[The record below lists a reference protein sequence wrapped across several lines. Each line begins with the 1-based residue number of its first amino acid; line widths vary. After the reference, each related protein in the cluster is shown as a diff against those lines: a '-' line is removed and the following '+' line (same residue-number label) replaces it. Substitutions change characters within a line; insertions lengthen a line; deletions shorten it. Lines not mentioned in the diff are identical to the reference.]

1 MITGNQSADPREI
14 SSSDGERK
22 RATVKITEVHIP
34 DLWHVAQHLR
44 SEGQPEA
51 YASVM
56 GAWYLAADLLDKL
69 KTLAAESI
77 GIGVALPNGC
87 IVRAISHHERESLV
101 LAENMEPGTAQ
112 PWIVWKLN
120 PATRAASS
128 TCSGAYFETP
138 APAVALFREIAA
150 INSEQELVGYEK
162 RQELRAEA

>member
-1 MITGNQSADPREI
+1 MTTGNQNTDPNEI
-14 SSSDGERK
+14 SSSDGTTP
-22 RATVKITEVHIP
+22 RADYPLSDISLP
-34 DLWHVAQHLR
+34 DLWHVAMRADDDDDKRNILQTWH
-44 SEGQPEA
+44 
-51 YASVM
+51 V
-56 GAWYLAADLLDKL
+56 AADLLDKL